1 MSTNSSKSLK
11 HYSGDDLT
19 PVESVADI
27 PAVLLEIEGDL
38 EQFERE
44 LQIVADAQPEL
55 AAVMQVMAER
65 MTLNLGKLATIRTF
79 ALTAAG

>member
-1 MSTNSSKSLK
+1 MSTNSNKSLK
-11 HYSGDDLT
+11 PYSGDDLT

-44 LQIVADAQPEL
+44 LQIVAGAQPEL